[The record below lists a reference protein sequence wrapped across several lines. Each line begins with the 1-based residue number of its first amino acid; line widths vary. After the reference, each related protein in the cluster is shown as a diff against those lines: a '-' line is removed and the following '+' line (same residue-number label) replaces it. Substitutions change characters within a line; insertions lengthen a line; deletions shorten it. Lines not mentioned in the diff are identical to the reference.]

1 MGAAS
6 DTFANITRQQYSDWM
21 QRYYPRLQG
30 LMELST
36 SGQLM
41 NNQLARADA
50 TQQQALN
57 TSTVGA
63 ANQQAR
69 YGTTTTNNASDNS
82 LGLKAALSTAG
93 VKNGI
98 REAESDRQLSIL
110 TGGATSLR
118 NLLDIGG
125 STQ

>member
-1 MGAAS
+1 MGVAS
-6 DTFANITRQQYSDWM
+6 DTFADITRKQYDDWM
-21 QRYYPRLQG
+21 QRYYPKLQG

-57 TSTVGA
+57 TATVGA

-69 YGTTTTNNASDNS
+69 YGATQQNNGADNS
-82 LGLKAALSTAG
+82 LGLKAALATAG
-93 VKNGI
+93 AKNGI
-98 REAESDRQLSIL
+98 RDAETDRQMSIL
-110 TGGATSLR
+110 TGGSTGLR
-118 NLLDIGG
+118 ELLKIG
-125 STQ
+125 SET

>member
-1 MGAAS
+1 MGYAS
-6 DTFANITRQQYSDWM
+6 DTFADVTRKQYADWQ
-21 QRYYPRLQG
+21 QRYYPKLQS

-57 TSTVGA
+57 TATVGS

-69 YGTTTTNNASDNS
+69 YGATQQTNQSDNG
-82 LGLKAALSTAG
+82 LGLKSALATAG
-93 VKNGI
+93 AKNGI
-98 REAESDRQLSIL
+98 RDAETDRQMSIL
-110 TGGATSLR
+110 TGGSTGLR
-118 NLLDIGG
+118 ELLNIG
-125 STQ
+125 SET

>member
-1 MGAAS
+1 MGVAS
-6 DTFANITRQQYSDWM
+6 DTFADITRKQYDDWM

-57 TSTVGA
+57 TATVGA

-69 YGTTTTNNASDNS
+69 YGATQQNGTDNS
-82 LGLKAALSTAG
+82 LGLKTALATAG
-93 VKNGI
+93 AKNGI
-98 REAESDRQLSIL
+98 RDAETDRQMSIL
-110 TGGATSLR
+110 TGGSTGLR
-118 NLLDIGG
+118 ELLKIG
-125 STQ
+125 SET

>member
-82 LGLKAALSTAG
+82 LGLKAVLSTAG
-93 VKNGI
+93 AKNGI